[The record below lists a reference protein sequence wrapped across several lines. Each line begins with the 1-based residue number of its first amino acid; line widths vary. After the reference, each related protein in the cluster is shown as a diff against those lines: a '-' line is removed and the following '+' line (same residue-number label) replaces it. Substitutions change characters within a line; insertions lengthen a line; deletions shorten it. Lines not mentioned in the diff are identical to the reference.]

1 MNFKERLL
9 HEVDGGK
16 ENCQRTFLKFK
27 QLVEA
32 RDQIMNFDREEERKW
47 TIKWSVEQSHVQRR
61 AINHPDVNV
70 KKKEG
75 KKGQYVRTIMIV
87 IDGAIMCPL
96 IILLCCEENGQSTH
110 GFVKKLKWEI

>member
-32 RDQIMNFDREEERKW
+32 RDQIMNFDREEERK
-47 TIKWSVEQSHVQRR
+47 
-61 AINHPDVNV
+61 
-70 KKKEG
+70 
-75 KKGQYVRTIMIV
+75 
-87 IDGAIMCPL
+87 
-96 IILLCCEENGQSTH
+96 
-110 GFVKKLKWEI
+110 